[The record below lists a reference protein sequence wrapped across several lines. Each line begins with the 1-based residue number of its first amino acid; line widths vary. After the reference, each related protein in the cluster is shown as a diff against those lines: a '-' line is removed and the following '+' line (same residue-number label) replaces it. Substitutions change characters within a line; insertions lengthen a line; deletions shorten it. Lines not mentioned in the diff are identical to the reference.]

1 MKTKSDQI
9 ISFNEKKIETKLLR
23 KQSGLNYLLLKDE
36 NKQYYIH
43 RLKDQKTVLVGSNDE
58 AEAFILYGLN
68 DNISEVKQLFIQQK

>member
-1 MKTKSDQI
+1 MIKSEQTVI
-9 ISFNEKKIETKLLR
+9 FGEKKIKAKLLR

-36 NKQYYIH
+36 SKQYYIH
-43 RLKDQKTVLVGSNDE
+43 RLKDKRTVLIGSNDE